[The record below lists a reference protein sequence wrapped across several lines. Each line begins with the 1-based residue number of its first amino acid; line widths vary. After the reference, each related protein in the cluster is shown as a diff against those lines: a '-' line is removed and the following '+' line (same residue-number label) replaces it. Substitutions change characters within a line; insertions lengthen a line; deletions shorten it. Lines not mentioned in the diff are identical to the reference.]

1 MVTTGHEAT
10 IVIGVQST
18 AYTGP
23 LDVKWDIVIGG
34 GTRGKF
40 LLRHFIYKK
49 INNGFGNPNNGT
61 GQHVGYNHQ
70 NNR

>member
-23 LDVKWDIVIGG
+23 DDAKWDIVIGG

-40 LLRHFIYKK
+40 LLRHFIYKE
-49 INNGFGNPNNGT
+49 IHNNGGGQPNNGA
-61 GQHVGYNHQ
+61 VNNHQ

>member
-34 GTRGKF
+34 GTREKF
-40 LLRHFIYKK
+40 LLRHFIYKE
-49 INNGFGNPNNGT
+49 IHDNCCIGQPNNGA
-61 GQHVGYNHQ
+61 VNNHQ